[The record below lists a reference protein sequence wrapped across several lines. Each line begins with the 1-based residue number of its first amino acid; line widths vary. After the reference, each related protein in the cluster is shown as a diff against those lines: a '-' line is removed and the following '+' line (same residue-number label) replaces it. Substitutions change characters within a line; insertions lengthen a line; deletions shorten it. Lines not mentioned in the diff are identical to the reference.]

1 MIRHLDRS
9 FRLSDVC
16 QAGDV
21 SGLAIRSIIN
31 DGRHVYVVMIV
42 RENGSDVLP
51 PYSSTT
57 QAQGVTMARI
67 TKPAK
72 AAPAKAAKKK
82 ASGKKKASAK
92 KRASKKKAGRWQEEA
107 VYQEV
112 VFWQEEASVASR
124 QIATLKP
131 GLCTSASAVFDS
143 AVLDKGQPFFSG
155 FCARRLQLA
164 LAAICESDYGDSVTL
179 GRALALNRKL
189 NQAVCTLQRLK
200 TVRILCTHATNRP
213 FTVR

>member
-1 MIRHLDRS
+1 VIRHLDRS

-92 KRASKKKAGRWQEEA
+92 KRASKKKASSKKKSAAKKKVTTKKR
-107 VYQEV
+107 
-112 VFWQEEASVASR
+112 ASKKRATKGSHSSPAS
-124 QIATLKP
+124 AP
-131 GLCTSASAVFDS
+131 GAYNWPWPQSASLTTVTRS
-143 AVLDKGQPFFSG
+143 P
-155 FCARRLQLA
+155 
-164 LAAICESDYGDSVTL
+164 LAAPWLSTGSSIRQSALCSD
-179 GRALALNRKL
+179 
-189 NQAVCTLQRLK
+189 
-200 TVRILCTHATNRP
+200 
-213 FTVR
+213 